1 MIYLTVFLF
10 ASSAGLLLVGAAQL
24 LPGRRSEVAQR
35 LVKLDEAI
43 VNPFGTPY
51 RRDRQARREKWEAVF
66 QELGERIT
74 SKRPSARGLQQRV
87 VQAGLH
93 NPNAAAVFAGVRLLL
108 PLALAGLGVL
118 LLPSAGSLGLVA
130 IIWLGAMG
138 WIGPSFWLDR
148 RIKAR
153 QHAIQR
159 TLADALDLMVTC
171 VEAGL
176 GINQAIMRVADEIR
190 HFAPVLSQELT
201 LLNLEI
207 RAGAPRAEALRN
219 LADRTGVEDLREW
232 TTIMIQT
239 DRFGTSAADALRV
252 HTDVLRTKR
261 RQRAEEASAK
271 AGVKILF
278 PVLTCIFPGLFVVL
292 IGPGGIMIYEV
303 LITGALSK

>member
-10 ASSAGLLLVGAAQL
+10 ASSAGLLLVAAAQL

-35 LVKLDEAI
+35 LVELDEAI
-43 VNPFGTPY
+43 VNPFGAPY

-74 SKRPSARGLQQRV
+74 SNRPDATGLRQRV

-93 NPNAAAVFAGVRLLL
+93 DPNAPAVFAGVRLLL
-108 PLALAGLGVL
+108 PLVLAGLGVL
-118 LLPSAGSLGLVA
+118 LLPSVGSLGLLA

-159 TLADALDLMVTC
+159 TLADTLDLMVTC

-176 GINQAIMRVADEIR
+176 GINQAIMRVAEEIR

-239 DRFGTSAADALRV
+239 DRFGTSAADALRI

-261 RQRAEEASAK
+261 RQRAEQASAK

-303 LITGALSK
+303 LITGALK

>member
-10 ASSAGLLLVGAAQL
+10 ACSAGLVLVAAAQL

-35 LVKLDEAI
+35 LVELDEA
-43 VNPFGTPY
+43 VVSSWGTPY

-66 QELGERIT
+66 QELGERVT
-74 SKRPSARGLQQRV
+74 SNRPGAPGLRQRV

-93 NPNAAAVFAGVRLLL
+93 NTNAPSVFAGVRLVL

-118 LLPSAGSLGLVA
+118 LLPSAGGLGLIA
-130 IIWLGAMG
+130 ILWLGAMG

-148 RIKAR
+148 RIRAR

-190 HFAPVLSQELT
+190 HFAPVLSQELA

-207 RAGAPRAEALRN
+207 RAGAPRADALRN

-252 HTDVLRTKR
+252 HAEVLRTKR

-278 PVLTCIFPGLFVVL
+278 PVLTCVFPGLFVVL
-292 IGPGGIMIYEV
+292 IGPGGILIYEV
-303 LITGALSK
+303 LVTGALK